1 MRGKAAV
8 AATILSL
15 AVALLLVRMPSAIA
29 QHAKGYEFTDPIVDV
44 YYLVE
49 QHFLRKPD
57 DTKMQDSAISGML
70 ESLDDPYTVY
80 VPPSEQKDF
89 DKAIRGSYVGIGA
102 EVNTKDGFLQI
113 VSPMDDS
120 PAYKS
125 GIEADDLV
133 VGVNG
138 ETTYQKDINDVIE
151 TLMGEP
157 GSDVTLTI
165 ERHGTDADKPADAL
179 PPSIPGPVGD
189 APGPK
194 SGDVRFDL
202 KVTRQRIHAPTIKG
216 FRREGEEWSYWVNPV
231 DKIAYIRVTQF
242 TDTTIPALEAASRQL
257 VRDGM
262 RGLILDLR
270 FNTGGSLDAAIK
282 MANLFLD
289 KGTIVSTR
297 GRSGPEQ
304 RAVATADG
312 TLPDFPMVV
321 LVNGGS
327 ASASEIVSGALSDNK
342 RAIILGERT
351 FGKGCVQGVYR
362 LPSGEGQLKI
372 TEAYYYLP
380 SGRCLH
386 RKKDS
391 TVWGVDPT
399 PGFYVPMT
407 AEENREMFR
416 IRRDLE
422 VLRNKDKEDDNG
434 SWSDPKWILE
444 HMKDKQLSAAVEAIH
459 DRLQTGKWVPTG
471 ETVTEGTYAAVA
483 LQDAQRRQRLLER
496 ELDRVQTQIDALG
509 PVATTTTEKD
519 LIPQNADLK
528 DGTLAIFDAKGNEV
542 ARLRIT
548 GSNLEDWL
556 VDAPL
561 ESESTKSD
569 TGDISKIEDAPSK
582 KPEPAGAH

>member
-1 MRGKAAV
+1 MRGKAAI

-29 QHAKGYEFTDPIVDV
+29 EHAAGYEFTDPIVDV
-44 YYLVE
+44 FYLVE
-49 QHFLRKPD
+49 QHFLRDPD
-57 DTKMQDSAISGML
+57 VEHMQDEAISGML

-80 VPPSEQKDF
+80 VPPSETREF

-120 PAYKS
+120 PAYKA

-138 ETTYQKDINDVIE
+138 VSTYQKDINDIID

-165 ERHGTDADKPADAL
+165 ERVGSEADRPSNAL
-179 PPSIPGPVGD
+179 APSIPGPVGE
-189 APGPK
+189 APGAK
-194 SGDVRFDL
+194 SGDIRFDL
-202 KVTRQRIHAPTIKG
+202 KVDRERIHAATIKG
-216 FRREGEEWSYWVNPV
+216 FRRDGEEWSYWANPV

-297 GRSGPEQ
+297 GRTGPEQ
-304 RAVATADG
+304 RAVARAEG
-312 TLPDFPMVV
+312 TLPDFPMIV

-327 ASASEIVSGALSDNK
+327 ASASEIVSGALSDNE
-342 RAIILGERT
+342 RAVILGERT
-351 FGKGCVQGVYR
+351 FGKGSVQGVYR

-380 SGRCLH
+380 SGRKLH
-386 RKKDS
+386 REKDS

-422 VLRNKDKEDDNG
+422 ILRHKDDKADDG
-434 SWSDPKWILE
+434 SWSDPAWILD
-444 HMKDKQLSAAVEAIH
+444 HMKDKQLSAGVEAIH
-459 DRLQTGKWVPTG
+459 ERLQTGEWKATG
-471 ETVTEGTYAAVA
+471 ETVTDGTYAAVA
-483 LQDAQRRQRLLER
+483 LQDAERRQRLLER
-496 ELDRVQTQIDALG
+496 ELNRIQTQIDTLS
-509 PVATTTTEKD
+509 PVATKTTEKD
-519 LIPQNADLK
+519 LIPDTDLR
-528 DGTLAIFDAKGNEV
+528 DGTLAIFDAHGNEI

-556 VDAPL
+556 IDAPV
-561 ESESTKSD
+561 EAEPATKSD
-569 TGDISKIEDAPSK
+569 AVESPSSK
-582 KPEPAGAH
+582 KPEPVSAR